1 MINFI
6 DDVIIEFIEF
16 IVIILMDIVNYDV
29 VISVFSV
36 MVNIEDNDIFIIVF
50 RF

>member
-1 MINFI
+1 M
-6 DDVIIEFIEF
+6 IIEFIEF